1 MNINVNMQKAKNIW
15 KDKIREDR
23 KPYFESLDVDYLKAT
38 EAQNVTLKNHIE
50 TKKQQLRDAPED
62 SRIDEAETPE
72 LLKLVD
78 PVSEIMYITELDQAK
93 LDKLTEIDED
103 WKGILNTGFET
114 PEGWSLGITTDD
126 VALLNGAYSLAKE
139 AAALGSTDPVTILD
153 TNGEPHSLSVAEMT
167 PLMLAY
173 GQARSELSGA
183 DAARRK
189 LVKDAT
195 TIEELAEI

>member
-1 MNINVNMQKAKNIW
+1 MINVNMDKAKEIW
-15 KDKIREDR
+15 KDKIRADR
-23 KPYFESLDVDYLKAT
+23 EPYFSSLDVDYLKAT

-50 TKKQQLRDAPED
+50 TKKQQLRDAPAD
-62 SRIDEAETPE
+62 SRITDATTPE
-72 LLKLVD
+72 LLKVID
-78 PVSEIMYITELDQAK
+78 PVAEIMYISELDQAK

-103 WKGILNTGFET
+103 WKVILNSGWQT
-114 PEGWSLGITTDD
+114 PEGWSLGIHTDD

-139 AAALGSTDPVTILD
+139 AAALGSTDPVAILD

-173 GQARSELSGA
+173 GQARASLSGA

-189 LVKDAT
+189 LVKDAI

>member
-1 MNINVNMQKAKNIW
+1 
-15 KDKIREDR
+15 
-23 KPYFESLDVDYLKAT
+23 LKAT
-38 EAQNVTLKNHIE
+38 EAQNVTLKSYIE
-50 TKKQQLRDAPED
+50 LKKQQLRDAPED
-62 SRIDEAETPE
+62 SRIEEADTPE
-72 LLKLVD
+72 LLQTVD

-103 WKGILNTGFET
+103 WKVTLNTGFET

-167 PLMLAY
+167 PIMLAY
-173 GQARSELSGA
+173 GAARASLSGA

-195 TIEELAEI
+195 TVEELAEI

>member
-1 MNINVNMQKAKNIW
+1 MSLNINMQKAQEIW
-15 KDKIREDR
+15 RDKIREDR
-23 KPYFESLDVDYLKAT
+23 EPYFQSLDVDYLKAT
-38 EAQNVTLKNHIE
+38 EAQNTTLKNHIE
-50 TKKQQLRDAPED
+50 TKKQQLRDAPAD
-62 SRIDEAETPE
+62 SRIAEAITPE
-72 LLKLVD
+72 ELKTID
-78 PVSEIMYITELDQAK
+78 PVTEIMDISELEQAK
-93 LDKLTEIDED
+93 LDKLTEIDQD
-103 WKGILNTGFET
+103 WKVTLNNGWQT
-114 PEGWSLGITTDD
+114 PEGWSLGIHTDD

-153 TNGEPHSLSVAEMT
+153 TDGEPHSLSVAEMT

>member
-1 MNINVNMQKAKNIW
+1 MSLNINMQKAQEIW
-15 KDKIREDR
+15 RDKIREDR
-23 KPYFESLDVDYLKAT
+23 EPYFQSLDVDYLKAT
-38 EAQNVTLKNHIE
+38 EAQNTTLKNHIE
-50 TKKQQLRDAPED
+50 TKKQQLRDAPAD
-62 SRIDEAETPE
+62 SRIAEAITPE
-72 LLKLVD
+72 ELKTID
-78 PVSEIMYITELDQAK
+78 PVTEIMDISELEQAK
-93 LDKLTEIDED
+93 LDKLTEIDQD
-103 WKGILNTGFET
+103 WKVTLNNGWQT
-114 PEGWSLGITTDD
+114 PEGWSLGIHTDD

>member
-1 MNINVNMQKAKNIW
+1 MINVNMDKAKEIW
-15 KDKIREDR
+15 KDKIRADR
-23 KPYFESLDVDYLKAT
+23 EPYFSSLDVDYLKAT

-50 TKKQQLRDAPED
+50 TKKQQLRDAPAD
-62 SRIDEAETPE
+62 SRITDATTPE
-72 LLKLVD
+72 LLKVID
-78 PVSEIMYITELDQAK
+78 PVAEIMYISELDQAK

-103 WKGILNTGFET
+103 WKVILNSGWQT
-114 PEGWSLGITTDD
+114 PEGWSLGIHTDD

-153 TNGEPHSLSVAEMT
+153 TDGEPHSLSVAEMT
-167 PLMLAY
+167 PIMLAY
-173 GQARSELSGA
+173 GAARANLSGT

-195 TIEELAEI
+195 TIEELEEI

>member
-1 MNINVNMQKAKNIW
+1 MINVNMQKAKNIW

-62 SRIDEAETPE
+62 SRIVDATTPDE
-72 LLKLVD
+72 LKVVD

-167 PLMLAY
+167 PIMLAY
-173 GQARSELSGA
+173 GAARANLSGA

>member
-1 MNINVNMQKAKNIW
+1 MININMGKAKDIW
-15 KDKIREDR
+15 RDKIRQDR
-23 KPYFESLDVDYLKAT
+23 EPYFESLDVDYLKAT
-38 EAQNVTLKNHIE
+38 EAQNVTLKSYIE
-50 TKKQQLRDAPED
+50 LKKQQLRDAPED
-62 SRIDEAETPE
+62 SRIEEADTPE
-72 LLKLVD
+72 LLQSVD

-103 WKGILNTGFET
+103 WKAILNTGFET

-167 PLMLAY
+167 PIMLAY
-173 GQARSELSGA
+173 GAARASLSGA

-189 LVKDAT
+189 LVNNAT

>member
-62 SRIDEAETPE
+62 SRIVDATTPDE
-72 LLKLVD
+72 LKVVD

-167 PLMLAY
+167 PIMLAY
-173 GQARSELSGA
+173 GAARANLSGA